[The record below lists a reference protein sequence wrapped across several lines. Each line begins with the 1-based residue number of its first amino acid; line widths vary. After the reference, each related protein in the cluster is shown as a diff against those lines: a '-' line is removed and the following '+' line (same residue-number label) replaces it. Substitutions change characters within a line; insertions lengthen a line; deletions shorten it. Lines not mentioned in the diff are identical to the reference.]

1 MDLRVMNY
9 FLAIAETGSVS
20 AAAKQSFTAQP
31 SISRQIRALEQE
43 LGVALFEREASG
55 MKLSRAGKRFL
66 PIAKDIQV
74 RVERG
79 VTAMQ
84 SLGHETSNFV
94 VACPQSV
101 REAIIAPFVADT
113 GEVLGD
119 VIELKPDE
127 IYGKLIGGEVDVA
140 IGTFPPPVGLESKRL
155 FRARLSVQLPA
166 GTNPFTGC
174 TEVDIAELQHFSHIN
189 VQTGSAVQRA
199 FDDAARARQ
208 LSFSYRI
215 QVSSG
220 LFAQSLAAAGG
231 GPVVTTGPAQFGLDR
246 LTITSGGE
254 ALAITD
260 WCAWDPEHYS
270 AAAMGPL
277 IERIVGW
284 IKPRADHLAISFEE

>member
-1 MDLRVMNY
+1 MRVINY
-9 FLAIAETGSVS
+9 FLSIAETGSVS

-31 SISRQIRALEQE
+31 SISRQIRGLEQE
-43 LGVALFEREASG
+43 LGVVLFEREAQG
-55 MKLSRAGKRFL
+55 MRLTRAGKRFL

-79 VTAMQ
+79 VTVMK
-84 SLGHETSNFV
+84 SLANETSSFV

-119 VIELKPDE
+119 VIELIPDE

-140 IGTFPPPVGLESKRL
+140 IGTFPPPVGLESRRL
-155 FRARLSVQLPA
+155 FRAQLSVQLPA
-166 GTNPFTGC
+166 SDNPFQGR
-174 TEVDIAELQHFSHIN
+174 TEVDLEELQYFSHIN

-208 LSFSYRI
+208 LAFIYRT

-231 GPVVTTGPAQFGLDR
+231 GPVVTTGPPQFGLER
-246 LTITSGGE
+246 FTITSNGE
-254 ALAITD
+254 PLVITD
-260 WCAWDPEHYS
+260 WCAWDRGHYS

-277 IERIVGW
+277 IDRIIDW
-284 IKPRADHLAISFEE
+284 IKPRAEYLGISFSE